1 MLRQSWL
8 NPGAQLLGSRGSAVM
23 SSRGLPRVRGGDLC
37 REVKVPSKSRAQP
50 AAERKTSDPKWI
62 VLLLM
67 GAANAPG
74 ETDLTQFAEDDIRE
88 LEQAF
93 EKGREGTLQVAYQL
107 HLPGGITRRH
117 LGGEEVALPALNNP
131 VDGTPLFEF
140 VRWALPR
147 TLYRPGDRVML
158 VLWGHAHRFAIG
170 ASVLNGVADALDFAE
185 LVKVLARLQNPQPGE
200 RSATLPQFDII
211 AFDACDCSTLEMAYQ
226 LQPFARYLLAS
237 QIRMPLPGFPYHR
250 VLARLASPKGRL
262 MGPAEFGRWAVR
274 RFCEFYSVRQEDR
287 DTVSLTLL
295 DLQQVLPIAEATD
308 GLARVLLAR
317 MADGTEDETLI
328 SELFRRSRTIDT
340 ADPTRRIKP
349 FVDVADLCLNLLLH
363 CNDEE
368 VRETARALGNLLL
381 SPGPVP
387 GKQSEVGTGVSFVT
401 EHGRN
406 ACTTGRL
413 NGVNLYAPHV
423 AGTNEEFQEMNGR
436 YRKFSFAQEA
446 AWSLLVTAMA
456 EP

>member
-1 MLRQSWL
+1 
-8 NPGAQLLGSRGSAVM
+8 M
-23 SSRGLPRVRGGDLC
+23 SS
-37 REVKVPSKSRAQP
+37 EWRAQP
-50 AAERKTSDPKWI
+50 AAERKASDPKWI

-67 GAANAPG
+67 GAATAPG
-74 ETDLTQFAEDDIRE
+74 ETDLTQYAADDIRE
-88 LEQAF
+88 LEQVF
-93 EKGREGTLQVAYQL
+93 EKAREGTLQIAYQL
-107 HLPGGITRRH
+107 HEQKGITRRQ
-117 LGGEEVALPALNNP
+117 LGGEKLDLPALDDP
-131 VDGTPLFEF
+131 VDGTPLLEF

-147 TLYRPGDRVML
+147 TGYRPGDRVML

-170 ASVLNGVADALDFAE
+170 AKLVDGRADALDFAE
-185 LVKVLARLQNPQPGE
+185 LVKVLARLQTRQKGD
-200 RSATLPQFDII
+200 RAATISQFDII

-250 VLARLASPKGRL
+250 VLAHLASPQGRL

-274 RFCEFYSVRQEDR
+274 RFCEFYSVRQEDSE
-287 DTVSLTLL
+287 TVSLTLL

-308 GLARVLLAR
+308 RLARVLLAR
-317 MADGTEDETLI
+317 IVDETEDEAVI
-328 SELFRRSRTIDT
+328 RDLFRLSRTIDT
-340 ADPTRRIKP
+340 ADPTRRINRSSMQRISVSICFFIATAKRSGKP
-349 FVDVADLCLNLLLH
+349 PG
-363 CNDEE
+363 
-368 VRETARALGNLLL
+368 TLGNLLL
-381 SPGPVP
+381 SPGPPVR
-387 GKQSEVGTGVSFVT
+387 GGQSEAGIGLPFIA

-423 AGTNEEFQEMNGR
+423 AGTNDEFQEMNDR

-446 AWSLLVTAMA
+446 AWSLLVAAMA